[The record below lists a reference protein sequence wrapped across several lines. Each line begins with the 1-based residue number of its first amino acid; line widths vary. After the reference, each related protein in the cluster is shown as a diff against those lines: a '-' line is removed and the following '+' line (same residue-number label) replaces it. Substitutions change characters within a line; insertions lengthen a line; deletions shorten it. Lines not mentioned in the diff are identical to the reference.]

1 MTDPAAAVPVRKGR
15 GCFFYGCLS
24 SLVLLLVIC
33 LMAFFAVRWVRKQ
46 ISGFTAGE
54 PMQLPKVEMADT
66 EYQALKQRVET
77 FGAALNQ
84 EKATEPLLLTEREL
98 NALITRTPSMKELS
112 DKVYVSLKDNQVRGQ
127 VSIPLSGL
135 GWLGRGRYLNGEATF
150 NVSLQNGVLVVTADA
165 VQVQGRSLPEALMKG
180 VRQENLAKE
189 LYKDPKD
196 AAIISRL
203 DSVQVQDGRA
213 VIKPR
218 EAK

>member
-1 MTDPAAAVPVRKGR
+1 MTDPTITAPVRKGR
-15 GCFFYGCLS
+15 GCFFYGCLT
-24 SLVLLLVIC
+24 SLVLLLVI
-33 LMAFFAVRWVRKQ
+33 LVMAFLAIRWVRNQ
-46 ISGFTAGE
+46 ISSFTAGA